1 MPLTGLVDVVNGWG
15 STARL
20 EAGEQDWP
28 YPPRQRLTGRLGLT
42 EDAELVTDEELTRTA
57 DRLHPVFATTDLR
70 QRVQLVSRL
79 LAETGVRP
87 ALLEDND
94 GARGIWQVDDTRWAL
109 LAAAAVALRAHLAGQ
124 PGDRLGV
131 CAGRRCADVYID
143 ASPGAHRRFCSVR
156 CQNRARV
163 AAFRRRR
170 ASEAAADA

>member
-1 MPLTGLVDVVNGWG
+1 MPLTGLVDLVNGWG

-28 YPPRQRLTGRLGLT
+28 PAAAPHRPARFT
-42 EDAELVTDEELTRTA
+42 EDVLAFVTDEELTRTA

-94 GARGIWQVDDTRWAL
+94 GARGIWQVDDTRWAPRRGGGRT
-109 LAAAAVALRAHLAGQ
+109 ACASRRTT
-124 PGDRLGV
+124 GDCPGV
-131 CAGRRCADVYID
+131 CRRCADVYID
-143 ASPGAHRRFCSVR
+143 ASP
-156 CQNRARV
+156 ARTDV
-163 AAFRRRR
+163 SAR
-170 ASEAAADA
+170 